1 MGPSDNCYYSK
12 VSWSALTVNMVMPQ
26 SFSWRTLMSTTS
38 KPLVFQY
45 TLYLEESNA
54 LGRMVGCPKKQQCPN
69 RNEPLLVGQLL
80 ICGFGLLSWDLLE
93 LCGTLCEELYKR
105 VSSKISPTILA
116 SMRTNL
122 ISGRWCKKPL
132 RFELIYS
139 KQEALQGQCSL
150 VLLTVVWHQT
160 QCSPV
165 RPW

>member
-1 MGPSDNCYYSK
+1 
-12 VSWSALTVNMVMPQ
+12 MVMPQ

-69 RNEPLLVGQLL
+69 RNEPLPVGQLL